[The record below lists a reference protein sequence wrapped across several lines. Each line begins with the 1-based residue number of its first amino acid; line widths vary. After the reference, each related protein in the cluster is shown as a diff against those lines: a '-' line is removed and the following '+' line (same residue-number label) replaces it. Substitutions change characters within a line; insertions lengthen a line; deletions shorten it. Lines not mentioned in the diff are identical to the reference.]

1 MLDKNNKFNLYLGEA
16 IYLGWVLNNNKACIE
31 KEEAHL
37 VWSHM
42 MARFISNKTKTHLLR
57 HSESAKGVIVCHRH
71 QSSEATK
78 AKWVEID
85 GVKLLEEHVQR
96 VMVKKATP
104 DWLPFLPGS
113 SFWVP
118 PPPSPFLHKFSIP
131 SHPFFLQQGLSSFAC
146 LSQPHCLFVNKQFIL
161 YCSLLHV
168 RRRIWECYCHPT
180 RDRGY
185 CATQGYDTR

>member
-1 MLDKNNKFNLYLGEA
+1 
-16 IYLGWVLNNNKACIE
+16 
-31 KEEAHL
+31 
-37 VWSHM
+37 M

-71 QSSEATK
+71 QSSEAT
-78 AKWVEID
+78 
-85 GVKLLEEHVQR
+85 KLLEEHVQR

-131 SHPFFLQQGLSSFAC
+131 SHPFFLQDDESGNSIATPRGTEVTVQLKVMTPAEHVSLS
-146 LSQPHCLFVNKQFIL
+146 
-161 YCSLLHV
+161 
-168 RRRIWECYCHPT
+168 E
-180 RDRGY
+180 DEEG
-185 CATQGYDTR
+185 

>member
-1 MLDKNNKFNLYLGEA
+1 
-16 IYLGWVLNNNKACIE
+16 
-31 KEEAHL
+31 
-37 VWSHM
+37 
-42 MARFISNKTKTHLLR
+42 
-57 HSESAKGVIVCHRH
+57 
-71 QSSEATK
+71 
-78 AKWVEID
+78 
-85 GVKLLEEHVQR
+85 
-96 VMVKKATP
+96 MVKKATP

-118 PPPSPFLHKFSIP
+118 PPPSPLLHTFSIP

-185 CATQGYDTR
+185 CATQGYVTHSKPCSL